1 MRTDFADAAKN
12 ARATIGVPALPWDH
26 ILTRARDVDR
36 RDRRRA
42 YLVSALCVAIVGLG
56 AATGDRI
63 YEGVHLRLSGG
74 AAAVAVDSLVIVRQ
88 PMESDVRSVAERATF
103 QVVFPVGIPSGAHVT
118 MLQYAPPDHPSSVT
132 LDYRDGDRFNAGISL
147 FDSSTV
153 IGADAASAQMMSQAS
168 YSWRVG
174 GETVVVPR
182 AHITAR
188 DADLIKAR
196 MLASSPSASLDR
208 TSPLLSGLS
217 IQGDAA
223 DLAPAVAGYA
233 RNDGK
238 GVLLD
243 TAQAR
248 AIPSAAKY
256 GGEFRDTRI
265 VDLNRIP
272 TVNGEPDY
280 SKATVSFPGP
290 TIITPGGVKAIA
302 AVIREHGCDCAILFY
317 PHDAATYWVWT
328 VPARDPRGSKK
339 YAVDATT
346 YAVVLAR

>member
-1 MRTDFADAAKN
+1 MRTDFADSAKS
-12 ARATIGVPALPWDH
+12 ARETIAVPALPWDH
-26 ILTRARDVDR
+26 ILARARDVDR

-42 YLVSALCVAIVGLG
+42 YLVGAMCVAVIGIG
-56 AATGDRI
+56 AAAGDRI

-88 PMESDVRSVAERATF
+88 PMASDVRTVAERATF
-103 QVVFPVGIPSGAHVT
+103 PVVFPVGIPAGAHVT
-118 MLQYAPPDHPSSVT
+118 MLQYAPPDNPNSVT

-153 IGADAASAQMMSQAS
+153 NGADAAPAHVMSQAS

-188 DADLIKAR
+188 DADRIKAR

-208 TSPLLSGLS
+208 TSPLLSELS

-223 DLAPAVAGYA
+223 ALASAVAGYA
-233 RNDGK
+233 PHDGK

-243 TAQAR
+243 SAQAR
-248 AIPSAAKY
+248 AIPSAAAS
-256 GGEFRDTRI
+256 GSAFRDTRI
-265 VDLNRIP
+265 VDLSRIP
-272 TVNGEPDY
+272 TVNGDPDY
-280 SKATVSFPGP
+280 SKATVRFPGP
-290 TIITPGGVKAIA
+290 PIISAGGVKAIA
-302 AVIREHGCDCAILFY
+302 AVMREHACDCAILFY
-317 PHDAATYWVWT
+317 PHDASTYWVWT
-328 VPARDPRGSKK
+328 IPTRDPEGSKK
-339 YAVDATT
+339 YAVDAKTFA
-346 YAVVLAR
+346 AVLVR